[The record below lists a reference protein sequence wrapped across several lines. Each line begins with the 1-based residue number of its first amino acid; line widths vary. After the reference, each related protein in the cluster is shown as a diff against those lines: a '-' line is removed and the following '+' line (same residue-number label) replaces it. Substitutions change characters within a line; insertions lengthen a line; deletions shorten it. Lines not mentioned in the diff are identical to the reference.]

1 MADHDG
7 EAQTFTVSDAAQLLG
22 ISRGLAYACANR
34 YLASGGTHGL
44 PVVRLGRRLVVP
56 AYQLHRILRG
66 DLTLAGSDQRSDA
79 RAPSQAMP
87 SVPPPQPSSNRRQ
100 ARRPATTLPLQLSL
114 LPADDEPS

>member
-34 YLASGGTHGL
+34 YLTSGGTHGL

-66 DLTLAGSDQRSDA
+66 DLNLAGSDQRSDA

-87 SVPPPQPSSNRRQ
+87 SAPPQPRSNRSQ
-100 ARRPATTLPLQLSL
+100 ARSPATTLPLQLSL